1 MLVLT
6 WVSNSTTLAVI
17 QLLLLDEFVNHSRGI
32 SQPEQM
38 SDITD
43 FPLSL
48 DFFHFVNRQ
57 QRCRPRFDLHA

>member
-17 QLLLLDEFVNHSRGI
+17 QLLLLDEFVNHSRI

-48 DFFHFVNRQ
+48 DFFPLRQ
-57 QRCRPRFDLHA
+57 SSTEVQTSI